1 MAESC
6 YNKEHLEGDDL
17 VNELINN
24 IQELVRNNIK
34 KEFDDTLIELL
45 SDAVLALF
53 LIKPSLVLEKLPEKL
68 RDLKIIADNR
78 RVIDMAHED
87 LEDYMEDETLSR
99 SSAAVVKLLEVD
111 DDIFNESRYLL
122 VP

>member
-1 MAESC
+1 M
-6 YNKEHLEGDDL
+6 
-17 VNELINN
+17 NELIKN

-45 SDAVLALF
+45 SYAILALF

-68 RDLKIIADNR
+68 RSLKIIADTQ

-99 SSAAVVKLLEVD
+99 SSAVVVL
-111 DDIFNESRYLL
+111 
-122 VP
+122 